1 MTESLADPPPPSAD
15 LSSLFVPAG
24 PGVRFGQGMIT
35 AWDPATGQN
44 TIEWSGG
51 TLTDVPVLNT
61 GEAIALRPGR
71 VVGMLGQGLTWFII
85 GRITPPNDPD
95 FASASVAFAAKNG
108 QATGFSL
115 STSLATKSSC
125 VLDVPVW
132 ADEVAI
138 LAVGACTLVNS
149 KTVEA
154 LDFAACA
161 VFIDGVTGPGVQ
173 SGYSAGPTGGST
185 NQNVQAMTVSSARVF
200 TPTGPTITCEMQIRS
215 VNAAWNAHA
224 TNIAEISA
232 MAVFRSVT

>member
-1 MTESLADPPPPSAD
+1 MTEPLADPPPPSAD
-15 LSSLFVPAG
+15 LSSLFTPAG
-24 PGVRFGQGMIT
+24 PGVRFGQGLIT

-95 FASASVAFAAKNG
+95 FASASLAFAAKNAQFTNFG
-108 QATGFSL
+108 LT
-115 STSLATKSSC
+115 TSLVNDAF
-125 VLDVPVW
+125 VDLDIPVW

-138 LAVGACTLVNS
+138 IAIGSCSLTNTTATA
-149 KTVEA
+149 
-154 LDFAACA
+154 DFAACA

-173 SGYSAGPTGGST
+173 HGYQATPSAI
-185 NQNVQAMTVSSARVF
+185 NQNTQSMTASNSLVKPVVGG
-200 TPTGPTITCEMQIRS
+200 TTIRADLRIRA
-215 VNAAWNAHA
+215 VNAAWGAA
-224 TNIAEISA
+224 TSNIAEISA